1 VVYAFAR
8 LGSEFDH
15 ISHAREAAM
24 FAEGAREAETTISA
38 QLADLHHRGLRVAVW
53 GGTGKSAAFINRF
66 GMDAE
71 RFPTVVDSDAQ
82 KAGTFVPGTG
92 QEIRF
97 RDYLLEHPVDVI
109 LIPPQWRARD
119 ILGEMDRAG
128 IRCASV
134 LIEHEGRLVDFHRDP
149 HPYAASRAVA

>member
-1 VVYAFAR
+1 
-8 LGSEFDH
+8 
-15 ISHAREAAM
+15 
-24 FAEGAREAETTISA
+24 
-38 QLADLHHRGLRVAVW
+38 VAVW

-109 LIPPQWRARD
+109 VIPPQWRARD